1 MVAPQSIETKDP
13 MPAKTITESALHDVG
28 GSALNGVEGAPG
40 KQLAKHT
47 SPTAEHDKPKED
59 LEVAAQ
65 VELEETQVGE
75 TEGQVSVPKQEPA
88 EEHKG
93 ENMGTEAMEQDDVPL
108 GEGGSK
114 QIRQHRRAKAL

>member
-47 SPTAEHDKPKED
+47 SPTAEHDKP
-59 LEVAAQ
+59 
-65 VELEETQVGE
+65 
-75 TEGQVSVPKQEPA
+75 
-88 EEHKG
+88 
-93 ENMGTEAMEQDDVPL
+93 
-108 GEGGSK
+108 
-114 QIRQHRRAKAL
+114 